1 LVLAHEDKEGEAE
14 KVIGVQRDN
23 DTMGVK
29 VSPACP
35 FGDIADE
42 PELVSRYEQMVASL
56 DGEQIRRL
64 AQRLTKTDPISVT
77 VKH

>member
-1 LVLAHEDKEGEAE
+1 LAVVYRLCDFSPKDNIGARESDASAA
-14 KVIGVQRDN
+14 IGV
-23 DTMGVK
+23 
-29 VSPACP
+29 ALH
-35 FGDIADE
+35 DE